1 MQRQLDRCG
10 NKRKKF
16 GILGGEKS
24 DIGTYSVNIQRMC
37 REKHKRREREKNV
50 GDKREGKD
58 GFKTKIFR
66 RKREYGQERLRC
78 SLTERRYSEVEEN
91 GRNANVKRRENG
103 KEKERETGCSCE
115 ISNIGDLP

>member
-37 REKHKRREREKNV
+37 REKHKRREREKMLAIKGREKMDSKQKYSDESGNM
-50 GDKREGKD
+50 DKSDYAAR
-58 GFKTKIFR
+58 
-66 RKREYGQERLRC
+66 
-78 SLTERRYSEVEEN
+78 
-91 GRNANVKRRENG
+91 
-103 KEKERETGCSCE
+103 
-115 ISNIGDLP
+115 